1 MFSSDPFSGIVK
13 YMVQVN
19 KSASSSDSLRLISDM
34 IITLMIPLTKGLTH
48 WDQRDGSKSQLNRKR
63 SLQSKGETGKKII
76 SYKLHRYAFNQDHDD
91 FFPTRIASLGGNKW
105 TSTCLDLQAV
115 GNKIQ

>member
-34 IITLMIPLTKGLTH
+34 IIA
-48 WDQRDGSKSQLNRKR
+48 
-63 SLQSKGETGKKII
+63 I
-76 SYKLHRYAFNQDHDD
+76 SHSD
-91 FFPTRIASLGGNKW
+91 PTN
-105 TSTCLDLQAV
+105 
-115 GNKIQ
+115 